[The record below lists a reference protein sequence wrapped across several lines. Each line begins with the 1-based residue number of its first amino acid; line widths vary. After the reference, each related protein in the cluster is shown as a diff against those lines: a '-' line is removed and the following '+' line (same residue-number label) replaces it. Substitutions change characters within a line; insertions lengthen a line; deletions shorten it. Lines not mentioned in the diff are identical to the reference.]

1 MPFTADLAEVP
12 RLTQAKPHGNGI
24 GDGRLGKQH
33 SNGVACFVLLSDPTE
48 WTLLRNNR
56 LEVLGPDDEWI
67 EYYGRAQVLELAMV
81 SEPR

>member
-1 MPFTADLAEVP
+1 MGLVMDAMESSIPMV
-12 RLTQAKPHGNGI
+12 G
-24 GDGRLGKQH
+24 
-33 SNGVACFVLLSDPTE
+33 ACFVLLSEPTE

>member
-1 MPFTADLAEVP
+1 
-12 RLTQAKPHGNGI
+12 
-24 GDGRLGKQH
+24 
-33 SNGVACFVLLSDPTE
+33 
-48 WTLLRNNR
+48 LLRNNR